1 MGGTSKSMRASCC
14 TGRES
19 AFTLIE
25 MLFTVSLTSIAMAIA
40 VPSFARMNA
49 DIRTRSTA
57 EQLAGALRLAQV
69 SAVTRNRPA
78 AFLLTN
84 AAAPDADATASTNG
98 GSWLVKF
105 LPSTPVRSDPAAT
118 DLIQVATVARQ
129 NRVSLTG
136 PAQVCFDALGMQ
148 TAVRGAASDPLNA
161 CSMPGDDHGGPTS
174 FLVSR
179 TDATRQFKVHVYRTG
194 RVDICDAAK
203 EHAQPQAAC
212 L

>member
-1 MGGTSKSMRASCC
+1 MGGMSKSMRAGCSS
-14 TGRES
+14 GRGS
-19 AFTLIE
+19 GFTLIE
-25 MLFTVSLTSIAMAIA
+25 MLFTVSLTSITLAIA

-78 AFLLTN
+78 AFLLTD
-84 AAAPDADATASTNG
+84 AAPGADATPRANG
-98 GSWLVKF
+98 ANWLVKF
-105 LPSTPVRSDPAAT
+105 LASSPPRSEPVSA

-129 NRVSLTG
+129 NRVTLTG

-148 TAVRGAASDPLNA
+148 AATRGEAGDAANA

-179 TDATRQFKVHVYRTG
+179 SDATRQFKVHVYRTG
-194 RVDICDAAK
+194 KVDICDAAR
-203 EHAQPQAAC
+203 ERTQPQAAC

>member
-1 MGGTSKSMRASCC
+1 MGGMSKSMRASCS
-14 TGRES
+14 TGREPG
-19 AFTLIE
+19 FTLIE
-25 MLFTVSLTSIAMAIA
+25 MLFTLSLTAITLSIA
-40 VPSFARMNA
+40 VPSFAKMNA
-49 DIRTRSTA
+49 DVRTRSTA

-78 AFLLTN
+78 AFVLTD
-84 AAAPDADATASTNG
+84 AAPDADATARANG
-98 GSWLVKF
+98 RNWLVKF
-105 LPSTPVRSDPAAT
+105 LPPTASRGEAGSA

-129 NRVSLTG
+129 NRVTLTG

-148 TAVRGAASDPLNA
+148 ASTRGAAGDPSNA

-194 RVDICDAAK
+194 RVDICDAAQ
-203 EHAQPQAAC
+203 ERAQPRTAG

>member
-1 MGGTSKSMRASCC
+1 MGGMSKSMRGSSS

-19 AFTLIE
+19 GFTLIE
-25 MLFTVSLTSIAMAIA
+25 MLLTVSLTTISLAIA

-78 AFLLTN
+78 AFLLTD
-84 AAAPDADATASTNG
+84 AVPGADATASANG
-98 GSWLVKF
+98 ANWLVKF
-105 LPSTPVRSDPAAT
+105 LPSSPSRVEPGAA

-129 NRVSLTG
+129 NRVTLTG

-148 TAVRGAASDPLNA
+148 AATRGAASDPSNA

-179 TDATRQFKVHVYRTG
+179 SDATRQFKVHVYRTG
-194 RVDICDAAK
+194 RVDICDAAQ
-203 EHAQPQAAC
+203 ERMQPQASC

>member
-1 MGGTSKSMRASCC
+1 VGGMSKSMRAACSS
-14 TGRES
+14 GRGPG
-19 AFTLIE
+19 FTLIE
-25 MLFTVSLTSIAMAIA
+25 MLFTVSLTSITLAIA

-78 AFLLTN
+78 AFVLTN
-84 AAAPDADATASTNG
+84 AAPDAGATASANG
-98 GSWLVKF
+98 ANWLVKL
-105 LPSTPVRSDPAAT
+105 LPSSPPRGEAGPA

-129 NRVSLTG
+129 NRVTLTG

-148 TAVRGAASDPLNA
+148 AATRDAAGDPSNA
-161 CSMPGDDHGGPTS
+161 CSMPGDEHGGPTS

-179 TDATRQFKVHVYRTG
+179 SDATRQFKVRVYRTG
-194 RVDICDAAK
+194 RVDICDAAQ
-203 EHAQPQAAC
+203 ERMQPQASC